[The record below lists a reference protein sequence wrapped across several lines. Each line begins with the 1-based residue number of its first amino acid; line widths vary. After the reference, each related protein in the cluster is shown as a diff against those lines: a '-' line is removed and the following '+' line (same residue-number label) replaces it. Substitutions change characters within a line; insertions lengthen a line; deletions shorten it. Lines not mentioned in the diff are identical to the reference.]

1 MVFNCIAEL
10 KRSYVGAYKIYGVRN
25 CTNYMDDIKKRMNRQ
40 FVNNFHIIDLILIK
54 NLDILTFLSKQT
66 ICYIDIDFL
75 LALFI
80 TYSLKNTQMKIIL
93 YCVTPSFE

>member
-1 MVFNCIAEL
+1 
-10 KRSYVGAYKIYGVRN
+10 
-25 CTNYMDDIKKRMNRQ
+25 MNRQ

-66 ICYIDIDFL
+66 ISYIDIDFL

-80 TYSLKNTQMKIIL
+80 IYSLKITQMKIII
-93 YCVTPSFE
+93 Y